1 MVQKKKTVT
10 LKDIARRAEVSTG
23 TVSFVLTNTHE
34 KRRISRATV
43 ERVRKIAREMGYHP
57 NIAARNLRQ
66 VDPKERML
74 VLAILTSLESPL
86 TLVGHVLEGLHH
98 KIHQRNRNRRIMI
111 NIATFQQG
119 ELNKVPGI
127 LEGAFFNAAI
137 ITNTSPE
144 DDAFLQNVE
153 LPYPNLVIGR
163 EIPGYSCFIPSY
175 GAGNLAA
182 ETLIQAGCHSTA
194 VIYPKVLTQ
203 ATRSRVDQYCETM
216 IEKTGF
222 GPVQIACQE
231 TSEFA
236 ATDALSQY
244 IIAGRSIDGLFAIHD
259 NLAAGAYVALRNA
272 GLKIPESVKVLGV
285 GDSEWAPFLE
295 PPLSCAGAEECKV
308 YETAADMMLRQF
320 EEKPASPE
328 IVRINARLHERGSV

>member
-1 MVQKKKTVT
+1 MAQKKNTVT
-10 LKDIARRAEVSTG
+10 LKDIAERAKVSTG

-43 ERVRKIAREMGYHP
+43 EKVRNIAREMEYRP

-66 VDPKERML
+66 VDPNGPML

-86 TLVGHVLEGLHH
+86 TLVGHLLDGLNR
-98 KIHQRNRNRRIMI
+98 KLPERPRNRRIII
-111 NIATFQQG
+111 NIATFEQG
-119 ELNKVPGI
+119 ELDKVPGI
-127 LEGAFFNAAI
+127 LEGAYFNGAI

-153 LPYPNLVIGR
+153 LPYPTLLIGR

-175 GAGNLAA
+175 GAGKLAA
-182 ETLIQAGCHSTA
+182 ETLIEAGCQSTA

-203 ATRSRVDQYCETM
+203 ANRFRVDQFTETL

-222 GPVQIACQE
+222 GPVHIACEQ
-231 TSEFA
+231 TSESA
-236 ATDALSQY
+236 ATDALSNY
-244 IIAGRSIDGLFAIHD
+244 IKSGRSIDGLFAIRD
-259 NLAAGAYVALRNA
+259 NQAAGAYVALKNA
-272 GLKIPESVKVLGV
+272 GLKIPDSVKILGV
-285 GDSEWAPFLE
+285 GDSEWASFLD

-308 YETAADMMLRQF
+308 YEAAADIMLRQF
-320 EEKPASPE
+320 DDKSAAPE
-328 IVRINARLHERGSV
+328 SFPDIDLE